1 MANKQISDLPSK
13 NTLAGTDV
21 FAIDSNGVTYKITGA
36 AIAEGLEPI
45 GNYVTGVKGN
55 SESTYRTGDVNI
67 TKANIGLGNV
77 DNTSDA
83 DKPVSTAMQT
93 ALDAKAS
100 VIVEEITTP
109 ASVMSFP
116 DGAPVN
122 AHDLV
127 VEIEPVQSG
136 SGDPSP
142 ENVRPISGWTG
153 ANVVVSPTTD
163 AQDGT
168 TYPISWQAEAGTV
181 YGGTLDVTT
190 GLLTVT
196 MAEVDLGTLTW
207 LYDSGDHSRMR
218 ASLNDVKRPSADT
231 DIANILCSQYRTD
244 SVSNIYNHIH
254 DKSIGLL
261 NSNNFI
267 WVYDSA
273 YSNPNEFQADMSG
286 VQLVYE
292 LATPQTYQLTP
303 TQVALLLG
311 QNNIWA
317 DTGDVQSV
325 EYQADTKLYIDKKI
339 AALA

>member
-109 ASVMSFP
+109 SSIMSFP
-116 DGAPVN
+116 DGAAVN

-142 ENVRPISGWTG
+142 TNVRPISGWTG
-153 ANVVVSPTTD
+153 ANVVVSPTTT
-163 AQDGT
+163 ASDGT
-168 TYPISWQAEAGTV
+168 TYPVSWQVEAGTV

-190 GLLTVT
+190 GMLTVDRAIAT
-196 MAEVDLGTLTW
+196 KNNFEYAGTSAAGLHYFDYSPTN
-207 LYDSGDHSRMR
+207 YKM
-218 ASLNDVKRPSADT
+218 NADT
-231 DIANILCSQYRTD
+231 AISTHYKYLPGDPAWGSTVPCFSENLQRIR
-244 SVSNIYNHIH
+244 VYN
-254 DKSIGLL
+254 DTNTLPDNL
-261 NSNNFI
+261 E
-267 WVYDSA
+267 V
-273 YSNPNEFQADMSG
+273 
-286 VQLVYE
+286 VYE
-292 LATPQTYQLTP
+292 LANPQTYQLTP

-311 QNNIWA
+311 QNNIRA
-317 DTGDVQSV
+317 DTGNVQLV